1 MGKCVSVEWIAS
13 ARFNRNADNG
23 LPSRHYGCLLPIT
36 RGRKLRAGLLNR
48 LGGVVVKAGFP
59 VFLHYKIEPVSG
71 GVLEKVRVDTG
82 TSPEP
87 AVLGRPQPK
96 VGSGSGMGI
105 EPTEFGMIQPT
116 VGVGKEGTKPRGG
129 APTTVLFG

>member
-48 LGGVVVKAGFP
+48 LGGVVVKAGLS
-59 VFLHYKIEPVSG
+59 VFLFDEIKPVGG
-71 GVLEKVRVDTG
+71 GVLEKIWVDAG

-87 AVLGRPQPK
+87 AFFGGPEPK
-96 VGSGSGMGI
+96 IGI
-105 EPTEFGMIQPT
+105 
-116 VGVGKEGTKPRGG
+116 
-129 APTTVLFG
+129 